1 MLAIPKQQ
9 ILSETDSPYMAP
21 VPLRGTVNTPFNV
34 RYVLQKLAEIWEVTF
49 EDAENITTE
58 NCKRFF
64 PKIAAFVN
72 TNNHVRGAKVRRGTA
87 LRPWTTTFTFGQQN
101 IPQPHQPL
109 LQRLHLLH
117 TQRQAGNERLAAV
130 DKKRAK
136 RRRRNCAAAAKL
148 VRLRQRGCV
157 LRLRRTHPTIY
168 PPWKKRRNFCIAPT
182 KRHA

>member
-64 PKIAAFVN
+64 PKIAAFVK
-72 TNNHVRGAKVRRGTA
+72 HK
-87 LRPWTTTFTFGQQN
+87 
-101 IPQPHQPL
+101 
-109 LQRLHLLH
+109 
-117 TQRQAGNERLAAV
+117 
-130 DKKRAK
+130 
-136 RRRRNCAAAAKL
+136 
-148 VRLRQRGCV
+148 
-157 LRLRRTHPTIY
+157 
-168 PPWKKRRNFCIAPT
+168 
-182 KRHA
+182 